1 VREDID
7 LGVIV
12 LLLSVSLVLPVL
24 LDLHDVDC
32 RFIECLDLWVE
43 TFGCADLYAVGLEK
57 ENASMNVPWT
67 NHKLKHRVKGI
78 EETIIFSNA
87 LA

>member
-1 VREDID
+1 M
-7 LGVIV
+7 
-12 LLLSVSLVLPVL
+12 
-24 LDLHDVDC
+24 
-32 RFIECLDLWVE
+32 FI
-43 TFGCADLYAVGLEK
+43 FGCADLYAVGLEK

-78 EETIIFSNA
+78 EETIIFSNV